1 MVVLVGNSV
10 NIDGRVPVPPAGY
23 IALVRAGSAR
33 SIGWK
38 YPCGQ
43 RKRGGQGAKKIT
55 GRGFSK
61 WDPMTLS

>member
-10 NIDGRVPVPPAGY
+10 NVDGRVPVPPAGY
-23 IALVRAGSAR
+23 IALVQAGSAR

-43 RKRGGQGAKKIT
+43 RKRGGQGAKRLLDGDFLNGT
-55 GRGFSK
+55 R
-61 WDPMTLS
+61 